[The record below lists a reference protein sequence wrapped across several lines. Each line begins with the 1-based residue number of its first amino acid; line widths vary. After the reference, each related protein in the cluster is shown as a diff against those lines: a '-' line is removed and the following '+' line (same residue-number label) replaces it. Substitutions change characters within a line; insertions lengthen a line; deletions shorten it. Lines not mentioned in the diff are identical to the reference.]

1 MPVSFLVRAKSGYY
15 LDEEINKMYAHQ
27 TGPPETGQTEVVRN
41 VVVFGVR
48 IPGKRT
54 VSEEGHLDN
63 SEPEP
68 EDGIDTEFTQVPDV
82 PHGLLSDAVLR
93 SVQRVI
99 SEIKKHGTMVFT
111 TMPKSD
117 TETNNANIKEARKN
131 MLKSNANL
139 RPINDF
145 IRFKHGE
152 SESPFIRDFCT
163 KLVRTIATELR
174 VPDAQYMVA
183 ESARHVIDPAD
194 LLHIDSPVLG
204 PGVLV
209 VATGA
214 QSAYKVMLARMKEGC
229 RAGGVLHRRTPAP
242 ESRVYLSC
250 FLSRPL
256 FLNPIHQ
263 PNLNPPPQPYP
274 YTQLYLGPWRLGQG
288 GSSGKKEKSGC
299 GEVFFIVV

>member
-68 EDGIDTEFTQVPDV
+68 EDGNDTEFTQVPDV

-111 TMPKSD
+111 
-117 TETNNANIKEARKN
+117 ETNNANIKEARKN

-152 SESPFIRDFCT
+152 AESPFIRDFCT

-214 QSAYKVMLARMKEGC
+214 QSAYKVRLARMKEGC

-242 ESRVYLSC
+242 ESRVYLSY

-256 FLNPIHQ
+256 FLNPIPQ
-263 PNLNPPPQPYP
+263 PHSSTPPQPYSS
-274 YTQLYLGPWRLGQG
+274 TLSLYPI
-288 GSSGKKEKSGC
+288 
-299 GEVFFIVV
+299 VFRTMATRTRRV